1 MPANL
6 NPNHGMWTRVNR
18 NKTEERSV
26 IDYIMITQQISRY
39 IKMIT
44 VDEEGNLRIKG
55 KNETDH
61 NTILMSIKINDPR
74 RPSFQEKWKLNN
86 KEGRGKFNEAIKQA
100 YSNNTIKTDNYQEA
114 EKEIKSI
121 MKNTVGIRKIRTD
134 KTRRTNN
141 HMIKEKEHNE
151 TQQKRIPKK
160 LQCRNPWIKGPSQRS
175 LHEKSEG
182 TPLWNR
188 KSWNKK
194 NRRKTE

>member
-1 MPANL
+1 
-6 NPNHGMWTRVNR
+6 
-18 NKTEERSV
+18 
-26 IDYIMITQQISRY
+26 
-39 IKMIT
+39 MIT

-86 KEGRGKFNEAIKQA
+86 KEGGGKFNEAIKQA
-100 YSNNTIKTDNYQEA
+100 YSNNKIKTDNYQEA

-141 HMIKEKEHNE
+141 HMIKEKRNIVKHNKKE
-151 TQQKRIPKK
+151 LKKNCNAGTPEQKVRAKEAYMK
-160 LQCRNPWIKGPSQRS
+160 SQRELRS
-175 LHEKSEG
+175 EIEKAE
-182 TPLWNR
+182 T
-188 KSWNKK
+188 KK